1 MARLYVFGIG
11 GTGSRVIKSLT
22 MLLGSGVQLN
32 GFDFVP
38 IIIDPD
44 QNNGDVT
51 RTIDALNNYKAIR
64 SKLTFDSASSNEFF
78 KTKIGFN
85 PDNSPETFRLVLSN
99 VEDDEFREFIDFPGL
114 NESDKAFLS
123 MLFSEKNLKS
133 NMEVGFKGNPNIGS
147 VVLNQFKDTEMY
159 KTFSSTFGAGD
170 RIFIISSI
178 FGGTGAAGFPLILK
192 NLKEPDPQVNNH
204 ALIQNAPVGAVTV
217 LPYFGVKKD
226 ESSEIDQ
233 STFVSKAK
241 AALYYYQHNVNKSI
255 NSIYYIGDE
264 IKESYDNNEG
274 ASSQKNAAH
283 FVELAAAMSI
293 VDFSKTD
300 DSQLRNDLNGLPI
313 VSKSLEFGVKLDSD
327 PLSFSDLG
335 DSSKSLLTRSLTQF
349 LLFHKFT
356 SDYFPNNLEQAA
368 WRSGT
373 EIKGDFLTGDFYS
386 GYLKRFRSYFEQWLK
401 ELSGNRRSF
410 NPFNLEVDSKHIF
423 DVVNGYKPRIGMFE
437 SGSNY
442 SRIQHHA
449 NHSQNN
455 MANLSPENKYVS
467 VMFQATKKTVEEK
480 YNF

>member
-1 MARLYVFGIG
+1 MH
-11 GTGSRVIKSLT
+11 K
-22 MLLGSGVQLN
+22 LN
-32 GFDFVP
+32 DLHHAY
-38 IIIDPD
+38 I
-44 QNNGDVT
+44 
-51 RTIDALNNYKAIR
+51 L
-64 SKLTFDSASSNEFF
+64 
-78 KTKIGFN
+78 
-85 PDNSPETFRLVLSN
+85 
-99 VEDDEFREFIDFPGL
+99 
-114 NESDKAFLS
+114 
-123 MLFSEKNLKS
+123 
-133 NMEVGFKGNPNIGS
+133 
-147 VVLNQFKDTEMY
+147 
-159 KTFSSTFGAGD
+159 
-170 RIFIISSI
+170 
-178 FGGTGAAGFPLILK
+178 LK

-274 ASSQKNAAH
+274 ASLQKNAAH

-300 DSQLRNDLNGLPI
+300 EAQLQNGLNGIPI
-313 VSKSLEFGVKLDSD
+313 ISKSLEFGVKTDSD

-349 LLFHKFT
+349 LLFHKFS
-356 SDYFPNNLEQAA
+356 SDFFPNNLEQAA

-373 EIKGDFLTGDFYS
+373 EIKGDFLSGDFYS
-386 GYLKRFRSYFEQWLK
+386 GNLKRFRVYFEQWLK

-410 NPFNLEVDSKHIF
+410 NPFNLEVDAKHIF
-423 DVVNGYKPRIGMFE
+423 DIVNGYKPKTRMFE

-449 NHSQNN
+449 NHAENN

-467 VMFQATKKTVEEK
+467 VMYQATKKTVEEK